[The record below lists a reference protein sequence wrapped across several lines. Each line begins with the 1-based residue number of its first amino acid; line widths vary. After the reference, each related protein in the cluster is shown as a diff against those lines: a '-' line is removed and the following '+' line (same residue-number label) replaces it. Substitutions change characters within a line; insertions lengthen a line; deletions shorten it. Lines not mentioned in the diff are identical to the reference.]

1 MSTEQDEPIHLI
13 EEESTGDRFLV
24 YSTDKGLQIDLR
36 FEGDTLW
43 MTQAQIAALFGRDQS
58 VISRHIR
65 NVLDEGELDEQSNMH
80 KVHIA
85 SSTKPVATYNLDMVI
100 SVGYRV
106 SSAQATLFRR
116 WATGILV
123 QYARKGF
130 VIDAPRLK
138 EPGNLDRVRE
148 LREIIRDIRAS
159 EANLYAELRRICS
172 MCQDYDGSDEASR
185 QFFQHTQAKLVHAVV
200 SMTPSELIHERADH
214 RLEHMGL
221 QDWPKDK
228 IRKQDVTTSKNY
240 LAEGEIRE
248 LNRLTEILLGIFE
261 DQLDLGRLVTM
272 ADARRLLD
280 DQLKNLGRSVL
291 RDGGRIS
298 AEAARNKACAEY
310 ELFDAQRRLQRKEEA
325 DAQIAALKAEG
336 KKLPRTR

>member
-43 MTQAQIAALFGRDQS
+43 MTQAQIAALFGRDVS
-58 VISRHIR
+58 AISRHIR
-65 NVLDEGELDEQSNMH
+65 NILDEGELDETSSLQ
-80 KVHIA
+80 KVQTTHGR
-85 SSTKPVATYNLDMVI
+85 PATIYNLDMVI

-200 SMTPSELIHERADH
+200 SMTPSELIHNRADH
-214 RLEHMGL
+214 RLENMGL

-240 LAEGEIRE
+240 LAEGELRE

-280 DQLKNLGRSVL
+280 DQLRNLGRSVL

-310 ELFDAQRRLQRKEEA
+310 ELFYEKRRLQRKEEA